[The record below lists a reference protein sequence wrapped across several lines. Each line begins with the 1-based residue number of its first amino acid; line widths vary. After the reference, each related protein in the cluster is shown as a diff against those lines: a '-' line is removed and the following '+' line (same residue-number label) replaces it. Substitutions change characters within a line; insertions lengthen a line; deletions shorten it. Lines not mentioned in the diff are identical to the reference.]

1 MPPRPPRPE
10 AFLTPRPSSSTSI
23 SLSSRLVDLVA
34 PFLTPA
40 GAGPGVTSTS
50 TSTSTIGSNSDSHS
64 GSHSDS
70 TTTTGTFPGTDDVPA
85 ALALTAAIFAFLL
98 VLLLFLSLRRPRRAS
113 SLFFTPFIFFPWT
126 TRNRSNTTSRNGNTS
141 GSGGAAAGSNPNRLS
156 RHEMTSR
163 PQSLYDPTG
172 FNVMAQAQAGRGGGG
187 GGGSGSSPRSSMYI
201 PYLILG
207 IAEHAAQEPL
217 LERYR
222 DEPDVEGDGPPLEL
236 DEATWERSDGKDG
249 RPDVLHWHGTNMLN
263 TAWGWMA

>member
-1 MPPRPPRPE
+1 MKI
-10 AFLTPRPSSSTSI
+10 A
-23 SLSSRLVDLVA
+23 
-34 PFLTPA
+34 
-40 GAGPGVTSTS
+40 
-50 TSTSTIGSNSDSHS
+50 
-64 GSHSDS
+64 
-70 TTTTGTFPGTDDVPA
+70 A

-113 SLFFTPFIFFPWT
+113 SLFAPFIFFPWT
-126 TRNRSNTTSRNGNTS
+126 RSNTTTTNSSTSRNGT
-141 GSGGAAAGSNPNRLS
+141 GDGAAAAGGSNPNRLS

-207 IAEHAAQEPL
+207 IAEHAAQQPL

>member
-1 MPPRPPRPE
+1 MVPRPPRPE

-40 GAGPGVTSTS
+40 GAGPGVTT
-50 TSTSTIGSNSDSHS
+50 TDSDSHP
-64 GSHSDS
+64 SDSS

-113 SLFFTPFIFFPWT
+113 SLFAPFIFLPWT
-126 TRNRSNTTSRNGNTS
+126 RSNTTTNSSTSRNGT
-141 GSGGAAAGSNPNRLS
+141 GDGAAAAGGSNPNRLS

-207 IAEHAAQEPL
+207 IAEHAAQQPL